1 MKSHENPIWI
11 TGAMCTKFVSISD
24 RTSCLKSSQTRT
36 HKIGYYKPHI
46 GLNFGRQQHWW
57 DTYQISKWLKISKH
71 ESHLFK
77 TLQYV
82 TIRWLMKYW
91 NHPCWSGSFAT
102 QKVNKAILSSYFFFL
117 CAPRNSWTAE
127 CPVKLDI
134 QLPIGCNFISLVPG
148 KRECSFEN
156 MKTKAGVTTYC
167 LGNHWPKQSTNLY
180 VAMELVRHSEL
191 CGF

>member
-1 MKSHENPIWI
+1 MHWRYCSLALSDIDASMLVNRLLWKPSHDNKIPWKPYLNYWSYVHKICFNIWQD
-11 TGAMCTKFVSISD
+11 FLSQ
-24 RTSCLKSSQTRT
+24 SSQTRSN
-36 HKIGYYKPHI
+36 KIGYYKPHI

-102 QKVNKAILSSYFFFL
+102 HKVNKAILSSYFFFFVL
-117 CAPRNSWTAE
+117 QETVGQQNVLW
-127 CPVKLDI
+127 
-134 QLPIGCNFISLVPG
+134 N
-148 KRECSFEN
+148 
-156 MKTKAGVTTYC
+156 
-167 LGNHWPKQSTNLY
+167 
-180 VAMELVRHSEL
+180 
-191 CGF
+191 